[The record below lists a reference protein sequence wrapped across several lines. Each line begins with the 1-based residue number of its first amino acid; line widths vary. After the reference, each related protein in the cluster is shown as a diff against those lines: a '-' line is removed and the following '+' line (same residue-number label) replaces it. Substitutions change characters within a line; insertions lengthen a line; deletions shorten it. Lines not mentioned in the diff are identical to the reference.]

1 MKNHLTVDPLAAPM
15 QELPL
20 RCRVGR
26 CSDQQLAVEAAGK
39 AFDPPRLFPSR
50 QAGWSTTG
58 LLSAWHLVLLAQRK
72 WGPVAEVAQAYRKV
86 VGLYG
91 I

>member
-1 MKNHLTVDPLAAPM
+1 MKNHLTVDPLVAPM

-26 CSDQQLAVEAAGK
+26 CSDQQPAVEAAGK
-39 AFDPPRLFPSR
+39 AFDAPRSFLSR
-50 QAGWSTTG
+50 PARSATTR
-58 LLSAWHLVLLAQRK
+58 LLSARCLVLLDQRK
-72 WGPVAEVAQAYRKV
+72 WGPVAEVAGAHRQV

-91 I
+91 V